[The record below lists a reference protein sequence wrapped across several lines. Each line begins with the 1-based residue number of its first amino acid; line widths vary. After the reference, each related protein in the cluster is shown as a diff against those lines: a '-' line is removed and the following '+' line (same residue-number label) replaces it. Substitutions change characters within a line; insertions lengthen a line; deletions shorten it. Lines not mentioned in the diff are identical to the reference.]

1 MAAYIEDF
9 SDADWNRATMEAE
22 EEYQRS
28 NMTIAE
34 YREKIRQS
42 IGPIT
47 DDSINDKIEE
57 SLRDGDYIR
66 AKTIKEVFLIPTNK
80 DMHKDAT

>member
-1 MAAYIEDF
+1 MRLVTGAVMVDVAYYEKESVQMAAYIEDF

-34 YREKIRQS
+34 YRERLGSLSVLLLMTLSTIRL
-42 IGPIT
+42 
-47 DDSINDKIEE
+47 K
-57 SLRDGDYIR
+57 SL
-66 AKTIKEVFLIPTNK
+66 
-80 DMHKDAT
+80 